1 MDTDGNQ
8 SDVYQRWDDGF
19 LVRRM
24 RREEVRQVI
33 KWLQSKGDEARSID
47 LEVAFDMHRD
57 NDGFY
62 VGELNGKVI
71 ASVVVM

>member
-1 MDTDGNQ
+1 
-8 SDVYQRWDDGF
+8 
-19 LVRRM
+19 M

-62 VGELNGKVI
+62 VGELNGEVI